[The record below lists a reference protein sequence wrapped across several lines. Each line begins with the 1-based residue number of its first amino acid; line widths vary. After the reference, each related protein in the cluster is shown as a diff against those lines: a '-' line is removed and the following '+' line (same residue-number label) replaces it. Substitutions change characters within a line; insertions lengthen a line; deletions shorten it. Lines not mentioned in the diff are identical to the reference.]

1 MLDVHKDI
9 KKIFHEEQ
17 VLAEAAARYGFS
29 KDQVRFLADAENY
42 VYECMKDNQPYI
54 LKITHTI
61 RRSSDYMMGEMEWLR
76 HLAIG
81 GISVAKPLPSLNGKD
96 VEAVPDGNGG
106 SFLLR
111 VYEKAPGQK
120 WMNRTGMKRYFMSL
134 ADTQAACTA

>member
-1 MLDVHKDI
+1 MHKDI

-61 RRSSDYMMGEMEWLR
+61 RRSSDYIMGEMEWLR

-81 GISVAKPLPSLNGKD
+81 ENFNSQTAPVAERKRRRSSAGRKRRVIFIESV
-96 VEAVPDGNGG
+96 
-106 SFLLR
+106 
-111 VYEKAPGQK
+111 
-120 WMNRTGMKRYFMSL
+120 
-134 ADTQAACTA
+134 